1 MRKRATIILL
11 AVSAAAAYGQTMN
24 DALQFSEYN
33 YGGTARTMAMGNAF
47 TALGGDLGAVTINP
61 AGNAVARYS
70 QFTITP
76 SLNVSVNNAVGLPF
90 DGAANGFERQYRNAK
105 STAGLPNIGF
115 AVNYDTHRT
124 SGIKN
129 VSFGFIANVTNT
141 YRDAAYARG
150 TNPNLSFAGA
160 MSMGANGL
168 NIDDL
173 LASNA
178 WDNYNLPFYAILGAQ
193 SGIFELISDEIRN
206 DFIGINENLE
216 TDENGDYVINNGKYN
231 ILSLPVDQTYNRRIA
246 GNKYDYVFNLSANIS
261 DIIFIGANL
270 GISSINYRF
279 EETILEQTDKSE
291 LFQSGFRNLKY
302 SSAYSTSGTGVYGK
316 FGIIATPVAG
326 LRLGAAIQTPT
337 AMVLRDS
344 YYMKA
349 STEFADPSRDA
360 ASKTP
365 EGEYEYRLE
374 APFRFNVGAAYTFGT
389 FGLVSVD
396 YEMCDYSAMRFRG
409 ANSTE
414 DSNFDGVN
422 AEITDFM
429 SRSHMLRAGIEFKPV
444 RYLAIRGG
452 YGFTTSPEIS
462 YDDAGNIQ
470 KSDNM
475 SHRFSF
481 GLGLDSGGSFF
492 ADLACSSR
500 KNTDYIYPYSG
511 ITPFYDDI
519 TIISPEIENKRN
531 LWTVALTLGFRF

>member
-1 MRKRATIILL
+1 M

-150 TNPNLSFAGA
+150 TNPFTSFAGA
-160 MSMGANGL
+160 MAVGANGL

-178 WDNYNLPFYAILGAQ
+178 WDNYNLPYSAILGAQ
-193 SGIFELISDEIRN
+193 SGMFDLIADDRRD
-206 DFIGINENLE
+206 DFIAVTENLATDDE
-216 TDENGDYVINNGKYN
+216 GNFILDENGKHIINQM
-231 ILSLPVDQTYNRRIA
+231 PVDQTYSRNIMGSR
-246 GNKYDYVFNLSANIS
+246 YDYVFNVSANIS

-270 GISSINYRF
+270 GISSLSYSF
-279 EETILEQTDKSE
+279 EETFLEKTDNSE

-302 SSAYSTSGTGVYGK
+302 SSVYSTSGTGVYGK

-365 EGEYEYRLE
+365 EGEYEYRFE

-500 KNTDYIYPYSG
+500 RNVDYIIPYADYASVLS
-511 ITPFYDDI
+511 P
-519 TIISPEIENKRN
+519 TISNSRD